1 MEEGADAPLIDCH
14 AHIFERGLPLIPTAW
29 MEPGY
34 DFTATDYLAM
44 LDAHGV
50 RYGVLSAL
58 SITGHYND
66 YTLAATRA
74 HKRLRATVLAAP
86 DMTAP
91 HLRALA
97 DDGIVGLRLQ
107 LARAHVLPDLREV
120 GWRTT
125 LRHVRD
131 LDWHVHVAIEGDRLP
146 PILAALEDSGV
157 KVVIDHFGHPTPEDM
172 PNCPGLAAMFAA
184 VQRGR
189 CWVKLSGG
197 FRLAGPE
204 SWKAQD
210 IGIWDHADR
219 IAPTLVERVGTDRLL
234 WGSDAPFVGYEGRVS
249 YADTLA
255 RLRRWVPDA
264 AARRAISETGL
275 KFYFG

>member
-1 MEEGADAPLIDCH
+1 MEEGAAPLVDCH

-86 DMTAP
+86 DMAGD

-97 DDGIVGLRLQ
+97 ADGIVGLRLQ
-107 LARAHVLPDLREV
+107 LARAPLLPDLREG
-120 GWRTT
+120 GWRAT

-146 PILAALEDSGV
+146 PILAALEESGV
-157 KVVIDHFGHPTPEDM
+157 KMVIDHFGHPTPENM
-172 PNCPGLAAMFAA
+172 ANCPGLAAMLAS

-204 SWKAQD
+204 SWKD
-210 IGIWDHADR
+210 SGIALWDHADR
-219 IAPTLVERVGTDRLL
+219 IVPVLVDRIGADRLL
-234 WGSDAPFVGYEGRVS
+234 WGSDAPFVGYEGRLS
-249 YADTLA
+249 YADALE
-255 RLRRWVPDA
+255 RFRRWVPDPA
-264 AARRAISETGL
+264 MRGAISETAL
-275 KFYFG
+275 KFYFP